1 MEEVITQKINLPVLG
16 MSCAN
21 CAIKLEK
28 FINKTDGI
36 NEARVNFASKEVF
49 IDFNDSH
56 TDLNKISNAILAFG
70 YEIVLPENIDELE
83 VKLQIQYLRLRKRLW
98 VAAILSSPVFII
110 SMFLQGVIPFENWIL
125 LILSLPVIFWCGFDF
140 YKNAW
145 NQAKHRS
152 ANMDT
157 LVVLGTG
164 AAFLFSLF
172 NTIFSQFIINSGLSV
187 HVYYESAT
195 VIISF
200 ILFGRFLE
208 EKAKTNAA
216 DAIKKLMGLQ
226 PKKLTVLRENKEIQ
240 IPIQE
245 VLIQDIVLIKPGEK
259 IAVDG
264 IVVKGQSYVDESMI
278 NGEPLAKLKGKD
290 ESVYAGT
297 INQEG
302 SLQILAQKIGSE
314 TLLQN
319 IIKMVK
325 EAQST
330 KPPIQKL
337 ADKVASIFVPIVIS
351 IALFTFGI
359 WYIFGP
365 SPSISYAFTTFI
377 AVLIIACPCALG
389 LATPTALMVGIGKG
403 AQNGIIIKDSSSLE
417 IAHKLDVLVFDKT
430 GTITEGKPKLLN
442 QYWESDNNVNRQ
454 LLYSLEHHSQHPLAK
469 AILETF
475 KSKSNQLIEF
485 EQFENIAG
493 LGIKANLKK
502 VSYFAGS
509 ENLILNNQISQS
521 KLITQK
527 AQEWAKLGQ
536 SLVFFADSKEVIAI
550 FGIADQIKKD
560 VDKIIRDL
568 SELKIESIMLTG
580 DHELSANIIAQKAG
594 ITKVKAN
601 QLPHDKV
608 EFIKQLQKQG
618 KKVAMAGDGINDSAA
633 LAQADL
639 GIAMAS
645 GSDIAM
651 ESAGITLMQS
661 DLNHILSAIK
671 LSKAT
676 VKTIRQN
683 LFWAFFY
690 NIIALPIAAGILF
703 PINGFLLNPMIA
715 GAAMAL
721 SSVSVVSNSLR
732 LKRSKIIN

>member
-1 MEEVITQKINLPVLG
+1 MEPIKTQKLNLPVIG
-16 MSCAN
+16 MTCAN
-21 CAIKLEK
+21 CATKVEK
-28 FINKTDGI
+28 FMNQQEGI

-49 IDFNDSH
+49 VDYDDSK
-56 TDLNKISNAILAFG
+56 TDLDKLFSAVKDFG
-70 YEIVLPENIDELE
+70 YELVLPENIEELE
-83 VKLQIQYLRLRKRLW
+83 FKERIQYYRLKKRLW
-98 VAAILSSPVFII
+98 ISAILTLPVFII
-110 SMFLQGVIPFENWIL
+110 SMFIPNIGNFEHWIL
-125 LILSLPVIFWCGFDF
+125 LFLSIPVLFWCGIDF

-157 LVVLGTG
+157 LVAMGTG
-164 AAFLFSLF
+164 AAFLFSF
-172 NTIFSQFIINSGLSV
+172 VNTVYPKLIINSGLNV
-187 HVYYESAT
+187 QVYYESAT
-195 VIISF
+195 VIITF

-208 EKAKTNAA
+208 EKAKNKAA
-216 DAIKKLMGLQ
+216 TAIKKLMGLQ
-226 PKKLTVLRENKEIQ
+226 PKKLNVLRNEKEIE
-240 IPIQE
+240 IPIHE
-245 VLIQDIVLIKPGEK
+245 VLKQDIVLIRPGEK
-259 IAVDG
+259 IPVDG
-264 IVVKGQSYVDESMI
+264 IVIKGQSYIDESMI
-278 NGEPLAKLKGKD
+278 NGEPIPILKEKD
-290 ESVYAGT
+290 APVYAGT

-314 TLLQN
+314 TLLHQ

-351 IALFTFGI
+351 IAILTFGI

-365 SPSISYAFTTFI
+365 YPSLSYAFITFI

-403 AQNGIIIKDSSSLE
+403 AQHGIIIKDSSSLE
-417 IAHKLDVLVFDKT
+417 IAHQLDVLVFDKT

-442 QYWESDNNVNRQ
+442 QYWEHEDEVNKQ
-454 LLYSLEHHSQHPLAK
+454 LLFSLEHHSQHPLAK
-469 AILETF
+469 AILESF
-475 KSKSNQLIEF
+475 NAVELLELEEF
-485 EQFENIAG
+485 QNIPG
-493 LGIKANLKK
+493 QGIKA
-502 VSYFAGS
+502 SFQETTYFAGS
-509 ENLILNNQISQS
+509 ESLIQTNNIDQS
-521 KLITQK
+521 ETIIQK
-527 AQEWAKLGQ
+527 TKEWAKQGQ
-536 SLVFFADSKEVIAI
+536 TLVFFADSKRIIAV
-550 FGIADQIKKD
+550 FGIADQIKED
-560 VDKIIRDL
+560 AHSIIQK
-568 SELKIESIMLTG
+568 LKKLNIESVMLTG
-580 DHELSANIIAQKAG
+580 DHNLSAQIIAKQAG
-594 ITKVKAN
+594 ISKFEAN
-601 QLPHDKV
+601 QLPQDKV
-608 EFIKQLQKQG
+608 AFIKNLQKQG
-618 KKVAMAGDGINDSAA
+618 KKVAMAGDGVNDSAA

-690 NIIALPIAAGILF
+690 NVIALPVAAGILF
-703 PINGFLLNPMIA
+703 PLNGFLLNPMIA
-715 GAAMAL
+715 GAAMAM

-732 LKRSKIIN
+732 LKRSKIS